1 MSARVRPVAF
11 DSAEIEPFAARIIG
25 LAASQFCRLKEREK
39 ETGEKPD
46 RFDMEEA
53 LMHLWWALKGLDH
66 IAIALRGG
74 RDCDDVSGVHF
85 GMVMNAEHARIHRL
99 VMEELGIDPATHPQ
113 WK

>member
-1 MSARVRPVAF
+1 MSDRIRPVTF
-11 DSAEIEPFAARIIG
+11 DSAQIEPFAARIIG
-25 LAASQFCRLKEREK
+25 IAASQFCRLKEREK
-39 ETGEKPD
+39 ETGEKSDP
-46 RFDMEEA
+46 FDMEDA

-85 GMVMNAEHARIHRL
+85 SMVMNAEHSRIRRL
-99 VMEELGIDPATHPQ
+99 IMEELGVDPGSHPR